1 MRGVG
6 VPEEAGA
13 RMRPRDAG
21 RGTRVEGRGRA
32 FGALIVLVF
41 LLSALNP
48 LLSTLSAQRTHL
60 LIVSG
65 LGGEAQYS
73 EQFRTLALSLFDA
86 ARKRYALADSDVVYL
101 AEEGAKDPRIAGVST
116 KVNVEAAL
124 TRFAKRSGA
133 GDQTVVVLIGHG
145 SGTQEDSKISL
156 PGPDMSAR
164 DFARDLGAFGTQQ
177 VAFVDLTSASG
188 DMLPLLSAPNRVVIT
203 ATKSSFERNESVFA
217 KHFVAALSSDGAD
230 VDKDGRVSLLEAFR
244 YAVTETKRYYDDQG
258 RLQTEHAQL
267 DDDGDKKG
275 TAEPQMQVATGTDGT
290 LARRIFLGGGTYA
303 SAAGANDPRLA
314 ALYKER
320 FTLEGRIEELKKRK
334 ASLSADAYDDALEDL
349 LVELA
354 MKSKAIRAMEG
365 RS

>member
-1 MRGVG
+1 MSGEWRMAISNRARGLLRLASRLCLVVTIVG
-6 VPEEAGA
+6 LVP
-13 RMRPRDAG
+13 
-21 RGTRVEGRGRA
+21 
-32 FGALIVLVF
+32 
-41 LLSALNP
+41 LSALG
-48 LLSTLSAQRTHL
+48 AQRTHL

-65 LGGEAQYS
+65 LGGEPRYS
-73 EQFRTLALSLFDA
+73 EQFRTLGFALVDA
-86 ARKRYALADSDVVYL
+86 ARKRYAMPDSDVVFL
-101 AEEGAKDPRIAGVST
+101 AEDGPKDPRIAGVST

-124 TRFAKRSGA
+124 SRFATRA
-133 GDQTVVVLIGHG
+133 TLGDQVVIVLIGHG
-145 SGTQEDSKISL
+145 SGAAEDSKISL

-164 DFARDLGAFGTQQ
+164 DFARDLGAFANQQ

-188 DMLPLLSAPNRVVIT
+188 DMLPLLSAANRVVIT

-217 KHFVAALSSDGAD
+217 RHFVAALTADGAD
-230 VDKDGRVSLLEAFR
+230 VDKDGRVSMLEAFR
-244 YAVTETKRYYDDQG
+244 YAVTETKRYYDDGG

-275 TAEPQMQVATGTDGT
+275 TAEPDLRVAAGADGA
-290 LARRIFLGGGTYA
+290 LARRIFLGGGSYA

-320 FTLEGRIEELKKRK
+320 FTLEGRIEVLKKRK
-334 ASLSADAYDDALEDL
+334 ASLTPDAYDDALENL

>member
-1 MRGVG
+1 MRGALRVARSAWVATRG
-6 VPEEAGA
+6 VFGVALTTFFFA
-13 RMRPRDAG
+13 PRA
-21 RGTRVEGRGRA
+21 
-32 FGALIVLVF
+32 
-41 LLSALNP
+41 
-48 LLSTLSAQRTHL
+48 TLHAQRTHL

-65 LGGEAQYS
+65 LGGEPQYS
-73 EQFRTLALSLFDA
+73 NEFRTLGTTLVDAAKKKYALS
-86 ARKRYALADSDVVYL
+86 DSDVVYL
-101 AEEGAKDPRIAGVST
+101 AEDGAKDPRIGGVST

-124 TRFAKRSGA
+124 TRFVKRASP
-133 GDQTVVVLIGHG
+133 GDQVVVVLIGHG
-145 SGTQEDSKISL
+145 SGSAEDSKISL

-164 DFARDLGAFGTQQ
+164 DFARDFAAFANQQ

-188 DMLPLLSAPNRVVIT
+188 DMLPVLSAPNHVVIT

-217 KHFVAALSSDGAD
+217 KHFVAALSGDGAD

-267 DDDGDKKG
+267 DDTGDKKG
-275 TAEPQMQVATGTDGT
+275 TADIDVRVAAGGEGAI
-290 LARRIFLGGGTYA
+290 ARRMFLGGSSYA

-314 ALYKER
+314 SLYKER
-320 FTLEGRIEELKKRK
+320 FALEGRIEELKKRK
-334 ASLSADAYDDALEDL
+334 ASLTADAYDDALENL

-354 MKSKAIRAMEG
+354 MKSKEIRALEG

>member
-1 MRGVG
+1 V
-6 VPEEAGA
+6 
-13 RMRPRDAG
+13 
-21 RGTRVEGRGRA
+21 GRA
-32 FGALIVLVF
+32 RRAESRGWTVGLSLF
-41 LLSALNP
+41 LLSALSP
-48 LLSTLSAQRTHL
+48 LHSARGQRTHL

-65 LGGEAQYS
+65 LGGEPQYS
-73 EQFRTLALSLFDA
+73 DQFRTLALSLFDA
-86 ARKRYALADSDVVYL
+86 ARKRYAMADSDIVYL

-124 TRFAKRSGA
+124 ARFAKRSGP
-133 GDQTVVVLIGHG
+133 GDQMVLVLIGHG
-145 SGTQEDSKISL
+145 SGAQDDSKISL

-164 DFARDLGAFGTQQ
+164 DFAHDLAAFGTQQ

-188 DMLPLLSAPNRVVIT
+188 DMLPLLSGANRVVIT

-275 TAEPQMQVATGTDGT
+275 TAEPQMQVAAGSDGA

-320 FTLEGRIEELKKRK
+320 FALEGRIEELKKRK
-334 ASLSADAYDDALEDL
+334 TSLTADAYDDALEDL

>member
-1 MRGVG
+1 MSG
-6 VPEEAGA
+6 EW
-13 RMRPRDAG
+13 
-21 RGTRVEGRGRA
+21 RVAPLAMMLG
-32 FGALIVLVF
+32 LIVAVDPP
-41 LLSALNP
+41 LSRAN
-48 LLSTLSAQRTHL
+48 AQATHL
-60 LIVSG
+60 LVVSG
-65 LGGEAQYS
+65 LGGEPQYS
-73 EQFRTLALSLFDA
+73 AQFRSLAFSLVDA
-86 ARKRYALADSDVVYL
+86 ARKRYAMPDSEVVYL

-124 TRFAKRSGA
+124 ARFAKRSGP
-133 GDQTVVVLIGHG
+133 GDQMVIVLIGHG
-145 SGTQEDSKISL
+145 SGSAEDSKISL

-164 DFARDLGAFGTQQ
+164 DFARDLAAFATQQ
-177 VAFVDLTSASG
+177 VGFVDLTSASG

-217 KHFVAALSSDGAD
+217 KYFIAALTTDGAD

-267 DDDGDKKG
+267 DDNGDKSG
-275 TAEPQMQVATGTDGT
+275 TAEPDLRVAAGGDGAV
-290 LARRIFLGGGTYA
+290 ARRIFLGGGVYA
-303 SAAGANDPRLA
+303 SVAGANDPRLA
-314 ALYKER
+314 ALYKDR
-320 FTLEGRIEELKKRK
+320 FALEGRIEELKKRK
-334 ASLSADAYDDALEDL
+334 ATLSADAYDDALENL

>member
-1 MRGVG
+1 MRWLSV
-6 VPEEAGA
+6 AGCW
-13 RMRPRDAG
+13 
-21 RGTRVEGRGRA
+21 
-32 FGALIVLVF
+32 
-41 LLSALNP
+41 LSVACVAAPDLG
-48 LLSTLSAQRTHL
+48 AQRTHL

-65 LGGEAQYS
+65 LGGEPQYT
-73 EQFRTLALSLFDA
+73 EQFRNLGFSLVDA
-86 ARKRYALADSDVVYL
+86 ARKRYAMSDSDVVYL

-124 TRFAKRSGA
+124 TRFAKRA
-133 GDQTVVVLIGHG
+133 TPGDQLVIVLIGHG
-145 SGTQEDSKISL
+145 SGAAEDSKISL

-164 DFARDLGAFGTQQ
+164 DFARDLAAFATQQ

-188 DMLPLLSAPNRVVIT
+188 DMLPLLSAPNRVIIT

-217 KHFVAALSSDGAD
+217 KHFVAALTSDGAD

-275 TAEPQMQVATGTDGT
+275 TADPAMQVAAGSDGS
-290 LARRIFLGGGTYA
+290 LARRMFFGGSTYA
-303 SAAGANDPRLA
+303 SVQGANDPRLA
-314 ALYKER
+314 ALYKDR
-320 FTLEGRIEELKKRK
+320 FTLEGRIQELKKRK
-334 ASLSADAYDDALEDL
+334 ASLSADAYDDALEAL

-354 MKSKAIRAMEG
+354 MKSKEIRAMEG

>member
-1 MRGVG
+1 MKRAVGRGLWAERG
-6 VPEEAGA
+6 EQRSERGA
-13 RMRPRDAG
+13 RRPS
-21 RGTRVEGRGRA
+21 
-32 FGALIVLVF
+32 VLLGLLL
-41 LLSALNP
+41 LLSALSP
-48 LLSTLSAQRTHL
+48 LHSAHGQRTHL

-65 LGGEAQYS
+65 LGGEPQYS

-86 ARKRYALADSDVVYL
+86 ARKRYAMADSDVVYL
-101 AEEGAKDPRIAGVST
+101 AEEGAKDPRIGGVST

-124 TRFAKRSGA
+124 ARFAKRSGA
-133 GDQTVVVLIGHG
+133 GDQMVLVLIGHG
-145 SGTQEDSKISL
+145 SGAEGDSKISL

-164 DFARDLGAFGTQQ
+164 DFTRDLATFGTQQ

-188 DMLPLLSAPNRVVIT
+188 DMLPLLSGANRVVIT

-258 RLQTEHAQL
+258 RLETEHAQL

-275 TAEPQMQVATGTDGT
+275 TADPQMQVAAGSDGA

-320 FTLEGRIEELKKRK
+320 FALEGRIEELKKRK
-334 ASLSADAYDDALEDL
+334 TSLSADAYDDALEDL